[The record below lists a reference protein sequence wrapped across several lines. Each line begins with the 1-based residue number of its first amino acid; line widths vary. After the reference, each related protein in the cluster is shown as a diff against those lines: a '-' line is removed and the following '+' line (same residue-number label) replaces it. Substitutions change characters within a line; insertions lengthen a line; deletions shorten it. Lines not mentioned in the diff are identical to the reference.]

1 MEFFFCVFLG
11 GKKSSSHFVQELEER
26 YARSVT
32 LSLSLSL
39 RALCPHKR
47 AFSSSS
53 RVVFSSV
60 SLRTRERRWL
70 RRRAKVASWRGASFF
85 RSSRCLGL
93 SNLSLDEEKRPP
105 KGSVGGR
112 REMSR
117 TARGRAHATVE
128 TRERGRRRV
137 DGCVGDDENRSPS
150 VFASRREEKRRDT
163 RRAMI
168 CVSFVLGFPW
178 MGTF

>member
-1 MEFFFCVFLG
+1 MRFFGRKRVLHILSRSW
-11 GKKSSSHFVQELEER
+11 KKGTRIYNDSLSFSLSP
-26 YARSVT
+26 RSV
-32 LSLSLSL
+32 
-39 RALCPHKR
+39 KR
-47 AFSSSS
+47 VFSSSS

-112 REMSR
+112 REMSI

-137 DGCVGDDENRSPS
+137 DGCVGDDENRSSS

>member
-1 MEFFFCVFLG
+1 M
-11 GKKSSSHFVQELEER
+11 
-26 YARSVT
+26 T

-39 RALCPHKR
+39 SALCQTCVLEQLARCFLVGLFTNAREKVVAPACEGR
-47 AFSSSS
+47 ELARRFFFS
-53 RVVFSSV
+53 FP
-60 SLRTRERRWL
+60 
-70 RRRAKVASWRGASFF
+70 
-85 RSSRCLGL
+85 SRCLGL

-137 DGCVGDDENRSPS
+137 DGCVGDD
-150 VFASRREEKRRDT
+150 
-163 RRAMI
+163 
-168 CVSFVLGFPW
+168 
-178 MGTF
+178 

>member
-1 MEFFFCVFLG
+1 MRFFGRKKEFFTFCPGVG
-11 GKKSSSHFVQELEER
+11 RKVR
-26 YARSVT
+26 AYTMT

-168 CVSFVLGFPW
+168 CVSFVLGFPL